1 MDQKAQNSIL
11 YTVLI
16 SQFSMPF
23 MFSGIAVTLPIMGKE
38 MNASGVALS
47 LVEIVF
53 LGTSGAL
60 MLPFGKLADMTNKQ
74 AVYKTGLLS
83 TAITTLI
90 LGLVQSIDIFIFF
103 RLIQG
108 LTFALIVSTN
118 MAIITETMPKKQL
131 GKSMGLSIGAVYAGL
146 SVGPFVAGIVTE
158 YVGWR
163 WIYYIVCFLL
173 LVAYIQSS
181 RYLKGKWIKPEKRYD
196 YFGALII
203 VSILAFWIIGSSK
216 LNQGYLG
223 IILLLTGVF
232 LLPLLV
238 IVEQKAIMPL
248 LEFHFLRTNLIF
260 SKALIIQLLTYSGT
274 FGVPFLFSLYLQVV
288 KQYSPRDTGLI
299 LMTSPVLM
307 AIMAPFFG
315 RLSDRINP
323 RRLATFGVFFTLIGT
338 FLATWITIDVSIYWL
353 CLVLACHGIG
363 FAMFSSPNMKIIMTS
378 VDRSRTGVASAL
390 AAEMRT
396 LGMVVSMLLITLFM
410 SLLIG
415 SSQISVDSAGLYL
428 KVMQYSLI
436 AISIL
441 GGLAFVMSV
450 FTHTSTKAV
459 VTEPGNK

>member
-1 MDQKAQNSIL
+1 MDKKAQNSIL

-16 SQFSMPF
+16 SQFTMPF

-38 MNASGVALS
+38 MSASGVALS

-74 AVYKTGLLS
+74 AVYKTGLLT
-83 TAITTLI
+83 TAIVTLI
-90 LGLVQSIDIFIFF
+90 LGFIQSIDVFIFF
-103 RLIQG
+103 RLLQG

-118 MAIITETMPKKQL
+118 MAIITETIPKQQL
-131 GKSMGLSIGAVYAGL
+131 GKAMGLSIGAVYAGL
-146 SVGPFVAGIVTE
+146 SVGPFVAGIITE

-163 WIYYIVCFLL
+163 WIYYIVCLMLL
-173 LVAYIQSS
+173 ISYIQSA
-181 RYLKGKWIKPEKRYD
+181 RYLKGRWMKPDKPYD
-196 YFGALII
+196 YLGGILI
-203 VSILAFWIIGSSK
+203 VSILACWIIGSSK
-216 LNQGYLG
+216 LNQGNIG
-223 IILLLTGVF
+223 FILLAAGVI
-232 LLPLLV
+232 LAPLLF
-238 IVEQKAIMPL
+238 IVEQKANMPL
-248 LEFHFLRTNLIF
+248 LEFRFLRTNINF

-274 FGVPFLFSLYLQVV
+274 FGVPFLFSLYLQVI

-307 AIMAPFFG
+307 ALMAPFFG

-338 FLATWITIDVSIYWL
+338 FLATWITIDISIYWL
-353 CLVLACHGIG
+353 CLVLALHGVG
-363 FAMFSSPNMKIIMTS
+363 FAMFSTPNMKIIMTS
-378 VDRSRTGVASAL
+378 VDRTRTGVASAL

-410 SLLIG
+410 SLIIG
-415 SSQISVDSAGLYL
+415 KTQITVDSAAEYL
-428 KVMQYSLI
+428 TVMRYSLI

-441 GGLAFVMSV
+441 GGLAFIMSV
-450 FTHTSTKAV
+450 FNQDKKTSIKEHA
-459 VTEPGNK
+459 